1 MTPPATG
8 VLLVL
13 ALLAG
18 AAVAWRARRRCRRGG
33 RRPGSR
39 RRWAGVERHGISRW
53 TRAVQVELLQDQVI
67 PNLQE
72 GRERRVAPYD
82 GAEVLKPRV
91 QVTEDV
97 EDEDPVVDRRL
108 KVG

>member
-1 MTPPATG
+1 
-8 VLLVL
+8 
-13 ALLAG
+13 
-18 AAVAWRARRRCRRGG
+18 
-33 RRPGSR
+33 
-39 RRWAGVERHGISRW
+39 
-53 TRAVQVELLQDQVI
+53 VELLQDQVI

-72 GRERRVAPYD
+72 GWERRVAPYD

-91 QVTEDV
+91 QVAEDV